1 MKKILMGVVAAA
13 AVATVGCQDKSAQN
27 GDPYAVDS
35 EVQQEQRELETA
47 TQRTYDTAEDR
58 AAEIQKEQ
66 QDVREQV
73 RENMDQ
79 REDAFGG
86 AADEGSVGAEELN
99 TQELPE
105 KQ

>member
-13 AVATVGCQDKSAQN
+13 AMATVGCQDKAAQ
-27 GDPYAVDS
+27 DAQHDVSS
-35 EVQQEQRELETA
+35 EVQQEQRELESA
-47 TQRTYDTAEDR
+47 TQDTYDTAEDR
-58 AAEIQKEQ
+58 AAAIEQEQ

-73 RENMDQ
+73 RENMDE

>member
-13 AVATVGCQDKSAQN
+13 AVAMVGCQDKSAQS
-27 GDPYAVDS
+27 GDPYAVDN
-35 EVQQEQRELETA
+35 EVQQEQRELEA
-47 TQRTYDTAEDR
+47 ASERTYDTAEER

-73 RENMDQ
+73 RENMDE

-86 AADEGSVGAEELN
+86 AGDEGSIGAEELN